1 MTSTLGHLK
10 HKTNIIWVSIINI
23 DLSVDYLLILQV
35 FIFSHFDWICCNR
48 TQGVCVCVCLCVC
61 ASVCL
66 CVSSL
71 QPKRMNR
78 FWWNFT
84 QMILSIF
91 ASVIFRGFWN
101 FEFDDVI
108 AAILHLRVAALSRSQ
123 FWSDFLQILIQ
134 EAHNSCIVWYWKSAR
149 SINNFRSKKLTAF
162 ESHRCLRFRARL
174 RGHGFE
180 SQRGQTFAFC
190 FFVILNVICY
200 ERSQNRLNDW
210 ICYNTL
216 VFLFFFSIDRQ

>member
-1 MTSTLGHLK
+1 MTLLRPNMPKFWGICFIFWNQTVF
-10 HKTNIIWVSIINI
+10 VSI
-23 DLSVDYLLILQV
+23 
-35 FIFSHFDWICCNR
+35 FIFSHFDWIFCNR
-48 TQGVCVCVCLCVC
+48 TPGVCVCVRLCVC
-61 ASVCL
+61 LSVCLSVRL

-71 QPKRMNR
+71 QPKQMNR

-123 FWSDFLQILIQ
+123 FWSDFLQILRQ

-149 SINNFRSKKLTAF
+149 SINNFRSKKRTAF
-162 ESHRCLRFRARL
+162 ESHRCFGSEPGSEITGSNPGGGDFLLFL
-174 RGHGFE
+174 W
-180 SQRGQTFAFC
+180 
-190 FFVILNVICY
+190 LWM
-200 ERSQNRLNDW
+200 L
-210 ICYNTL
+210 L
-216 VFLFFFSIDRQ
+216 VTK